1 MMFEKEDSFY
11 WLSRP
16 IMRKYGMNVAGIYGS
31 LLGECSDYTIDAPVI
46 PKEPVIIAQEE
57 IARRGHLSVSTVKR
71 TLKKME
77 EVGLIQQIHTMG
89 KASAFKIYSFDDP
102 DFDDDSE

>member
-1 MMFEKEDSFY
+1 MMLESEDSFY

-16 IMRKYGMNVAGIYGS
+16 MLRKYGMTVASIYGT
-31 LLGECSDYTIDAPVI
+31 LLGECSDYTIDEPVI
-46 PKEPVIIAQEE
+46 PEEPVIMEQEE
-57 IARRGHLSVSTVKR
+57 IARRNHISVSTVNR

-77 EVGLIQQIHTMG
+77 EIGLIQQIHTG
-89 KASAFKIYSFDDP
+89 RASTFRIYPFDDP